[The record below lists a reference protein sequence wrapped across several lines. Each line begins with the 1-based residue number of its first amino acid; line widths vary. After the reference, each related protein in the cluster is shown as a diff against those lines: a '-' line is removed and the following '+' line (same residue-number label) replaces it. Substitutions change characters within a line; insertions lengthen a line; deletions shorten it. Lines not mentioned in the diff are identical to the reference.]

1 MTPEF
6 AEGVSAIREL
16 AENSVAGAKVGGPL
30 TATESEGRQLSYSL
44 GGEDAAL
51 FSIDPETGQI
61 LLGSGVVLDYESGR
75 RTYTVDVVASSSV
88 GGISKTSVTVAVTN
102 VDEPGT
108 IFVSPDT
115 GLMAGA
121 TLTARL
127 TDPDGGVTGEAWQ
140 WQRSTDGTTWTDIEG
155 AASASY
161 FLTTADAGMLLRA
174 AVSYA
179 DALGTGLSLAGE
191 ALPRVEAAPQPAL
204 TPQPTAIPTPG
215 PTDTPA
221 AGATPAPTATPAA
234 PVLGAT
240 ARTHANRRGSVSC
253 STGNAYAVAVRGPCN
268 LRLRRPSLPSLPLR
282 H

>member
-1 MTPEF
+1 M
-6 AEGVSAIREL
+6 
-16 AENSVAGAKVGGPL
+16 GGPL

-121 TLTARL
+121 TLTARF

-140 WQRSTDGTTWTDIEG
+140 WQRSTDGTTWTDIGG

-161 FLTTADAGMLLRA
+161 SLTAADAGMLLRA

-215 PTDTPA
+215 PADTPV
-221 AGATPAPTATPAA
+221 AGAAPAPTATPEA

-240 ARTHANRRGSVSC
+240 AVSTPTAVVPSAAPPATPTPWPSVARATHHCADHRSPACRCAIN
-253 STGNAYAVAVRGPCN
+253 RGPTHQGAC
-268 LRLRRPSLPSLPLR
+268 PAASGAAGAAPG
-282 H
+282 